1 MTATGEGEG
10 RPRSSGT
17 GDRSA
22 AGAAEVVLS
31 EERAVARRLR
41 VPVERVRV
49 AKRIRTETVRVEVD
63 VEVRREEL
71 VVTSA
76 PVPPEEGERLATR
89 VDDAGAAAGEGA
101 ERGAAPAGDE
111 RVVLVLSEEVPV
123 VGVETRAA
131 ERVTVAVRRVEGV
144 ERVVVDLD
152 REVVDVDGARG
163 APAGTST
170 TDQHH

>member
-1 MTATGEGEG
+1 MTATVEDEG
-10 RPRSSGT
+10 RPRSSGA
-17 GDRSA
+17 SA
-22 AGAAEVVLS
+22 RPAAEAAEVVVA

-76 PVPPEEGERLATR
+76 PVPPEEGERLAAP
-89 VDDAGAAAGEGA
+89 VEDGPGAGGG
-101 ERGAAPAGDE
+101 APAEE

-131 ERVTVAVRRVEGV
+131 ERVSVAVRRVEGV

-152 REVVDVDGARG
+152 REVVDVEGARA
-163 APAGTST
+163 APAATST
-170 TDQHH
+170 TDQQD

>member
-76 PVPPEEGERLATR
+76 PVPPEEGERLAAP
-89 VDDAGAAAGEGA
+89 VEDGPGAGGGTPA
-101 ERGAAPAGDE
+101 EE

-123 VGVETRAA
+123 VGVETRPA

-163 APAGTST
+163 VPAGTST

>member
-1 MTATGEGEG
+1 M
-10 RPRSSGT
+10 
-17 GDRSA
+17 
-22 AGAAEVVLS
+22 VLS
-31 EERAVARRLR
+31 EERAVARRVR

-76 PVPPEEGERLATR
+76 PVPPEEGERLAAPGENGPG
-89 VDDAGAAAGEGA
+89 AGDG
-101 ERGAAPAGDE
+101 APAGE
-111 RVVLVLSEEVPV
+111 EQVVLVLSEEVPV
-123 VGVETRAA
+123 VGVETRPA
-131 ERVTVAVRRVEGV
+131 ERVTVTVRRVEGV

-152 REVVDVDGARG
+152 REVVDVEGARG

-170 TDQHH
+170 TNQGR